1 MEVLFGDGPEA
12 MTSTMKRMM
21 TFQEERSKRMAAV
34 HARYQAAL
42 TAARAQHMA
51 RFKEMQRQMES
62 RRARYV
68 AKMADSV
75 QRRRELE
82 AEMLELVRRMG
93 GVGLGGGGY
102 AQWVSGP

>member
-21 TFQEERSKRMAAV
+21 TLQEERTKRMAAV

-51 RFKEMQRQMES
+51 RFQETQKQMHAPPLSPLYGHCQTDGPRGQGEPA
-62 RRARYV
+62 RADEEKRC
-68 AKMADSV
+68 DLPS
-75 QRRRELE
+75 
-82 AEMLELVRRMG
+82 
-93 GVGLGGGGY
+93 
-102 AQWVSGP
+102 